1 MALSERSI
9 RHVRIIGID
18 WILAASDG
26 PQWKVRLY
34 RYCWAGKQ
42 KRVRRA
48 VLLLATEHAF
58 EAMFDRWEES
68 CRLSRILALERCRK
82 ASPRPPGSQI
92 PGGPG
97 FFRTISSESSP
108 ISVRCNPQ

>member
-1 MALSERSI
+1 MALSERSVW
-9 RHVRIIGID
+9 HVRIIGID

-42 KRVRRA
+42 KRVRA

-58 EAMFDRWEES
+58 EAMFDRWEEPF
-68 CRLSRILALERCRK
+68 RL
-82 ASPRPPGSQI
+82 G
-92 PGGPG
+92 
-97 FFRTISSESSP
+97 
-108 ISVRCNPQ
+108 